1 MQKKNKSRLTF
12 MIGVDFLIKHTPYII
27 FLGFLSLL
35 YIGNV
40 HRTNRTIREINQAK
54 AEIVESRNIYMAT
67 KCDLIKS
74 SKQTEVARKLELQGF
89 KDAYRKPSKV
99 LVSR

>member
-1 MQKKNKSRLTF
+1 MV
-12 MIGVDFLIKHTPYII
+12 GVDYLSRHILFIL
-27 FLGFLSLL
+27 FLGGLSVI

-54 AEIVESRNIYMAT
+54 AEIVKTRNVYLAT

-74 SKQTEVARKLELQGF
+74 TKQSEVADRLSVIGF
-89 KDAYRKPSKV
+89 KDKNRAPVKI
-99 LVSR
+99 LASR